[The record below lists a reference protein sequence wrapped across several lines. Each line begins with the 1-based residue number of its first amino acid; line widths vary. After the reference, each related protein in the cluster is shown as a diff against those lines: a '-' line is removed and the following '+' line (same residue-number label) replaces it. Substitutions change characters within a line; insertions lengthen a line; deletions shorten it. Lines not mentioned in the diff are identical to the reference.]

1 MENILIGTS
10 VPSLS
15 LKTIAD
21 VVAGNIVLMLHQ
33 EAGIAPILRGSEVTN
48 AEIAAARG
56 VQFLVKRADGELE
69 GSLIFGDREI
79 TNKNYQAYV
88 AGVAGIFK
96 LGNNAA
102 AATGLTMEATAKGE
116 GCIRLVDLTDSYVT
130 TSFPANICLDKKSS
144 ETVAQYLAR
153 FVAKIN
159 ADPVAKTLV
168 VAVLESAVGVHQ
180 IKFTTLNSNIK
191 LGIATDG
198 LFADYQP
205 ITVTPRVVAKG
216 AGAQIVAIEKE
227 LTVFK
232 GNGNY
237 TNDNDLYYKEPLKA
251 SGAVNYN
258 VLSLTANKHVQPT
271 VSTSMFVAS
280 PNVLVCTP
288 AADTTLAALYALFV
302 GPVQIEE

>member
-1 MENILIGTS
+1 MENILIGTK
-10 VPSLS
+10 VPSLTA
-15 LKTIAD
+15 KTIAD
-21 VVAGNIVLMLHQ
+21 VVTGDIVLMLHQ
-33 EAGIAPILRGSEVTN
+33 EAGVAPILRGSEVTN

-56 VQFLVKRADGELE
+56 VQFLVKGADGKLD
-69 GSLIFGDREI
+69 GSLIFGDKEI
-79 TNKNYQAYV
+79 SNKNYQAYV
-88 AGVAGIFK
+88 AGVPGVFK

-102 AATGLTMEATAKGE
+102 AASALTIPTTGE
-116 GCIRLVDLTDSYVT
+116 GCIRLIDLTNSYT
-130 TSFPANICLDKKSS
+130 TTAFPANICLEKKST

-168 VAVLESAVGVHQ
+168 VAALETATGFHQ
-180 IKFTTLNSNIK
+180 IKITTLNSNIK

-198 LFADYQP
+198 IFEDYQP

-227 LTVFK
+227 LSVFK

-237 TNDNDLYYKEPLKA
+237 TTDNDLYYKEPLKA
-251 SGAVNYN
+251 SSAVNYN
-258 VLSLTANKHVQPT
+258 VLSITANKHVQPS
-271 VSTSMFVAS
+271 VSTRIFVAS

-288 AADTTLAALYALFV
+288 AADTTLAAIYALFV

>member
-10 VPSLS
+10 VPSLTA
-15 LKTIAD
+15 KTIAD
-21 VVAGNIVLMLHQ
+21 VVTGDIVLMLHQ
-33 EAGIAPILRGSEVTN
+33 EAGVAPILRGSEVTN

-56 VQFLVKRADGELE
+56 VQFLVKGADGELD
-69 GSLIFGDREI
+69 GSLIFGDKEI
-79 TNKNYQAYV
+79 SNKNYQAYV
-88 AGVAGIFK
+88 AGVPGVFK

-102 AATGLTMEATAKGE
+102 AASALTIPTTGE
-116 GCIRLVDLTDSYVT
+116 GCIRLIDLTNSYT
-130 TSFPANICLDKKSS
+130 TTAFPANICLEKKST

-168 VAVLESAVGVHQ
+168 VATLETATGFHQ
-180 IKFTTLNSNIK
+180 IKITTLNSNIK

-198 LFADYQP
+198 LFVEYQP

-227 LTVFK
+227 LSVFK

-237 TNDNDLYYKEPLKA
+237 TTDNDLYYKEPLKA
-251 SGAVNYN
+251 SSAVNYN
-258 VLSLTANKHVQPT
+258 VLSITANKHVQPS
-271 VSTSMFVAS
+271 VSTRIFVAS

-288 AADTTLAALYALFV
+288 AADTTLAAIYALFV

>member
-10 VPSLS
+10 VPNLTA
-15 LKTIAD
+15 KTIAD
-21 VVAGNIVLMLHQ
+21 VVTGDIVLMLHQ
-33 EAGIAPILRGSEVTN
+33 EAGVAPILRGSEVTN

-56 VQFLVKRADGELE
+56 VQFLVKGADGELD
-69 GSLIFGDREI
+69 GSLIFGDKEI
-79 TNKNYQAYV
+79 SNKNYQAYV
-88 AGVAGIFK
+88 AGVPGVFK

-102 AATGLTMEATAKGE
+102 AASALTIPTTGE
-116 GCIRLVDLTDSYVT
+116 GCIRLIDLTNSYT
-130 TSFPANICLDKKSS
+130 TTAFPANICLEKKST

-168 VAVLESAVGVHQ
+168 VAALETATGFHQ
-180 IKFTTLNSNIK
+180 IKITTLNSNIK

-198 LFADYQP
+198 LFVEYQP

-227 LTVFK
+227 LSVFK

-237 TNDNDLYYKEPLKA
+237 TTDNDLYYKEPLKA
-251 SGAVNYN
+251 SSAVNYN
-258 VLSLTANKHVQPT
+258 VLSITANKHVQPS
-271 VSTSMFVAS
+271 VSTRIFVAS

-288 AADTTLAALYALFV
+288 AADTTLAAIYALFV

>member
-10 VPSLS
+10 VPSLTA
-15 LKTIAD
+15 KTIAD
-21 VVAGNIVLMLHQ
+21 VVTGDIVLMLHQ
-33 EAGIAPILRGSEVTN
+33 EAGVAPILRGSEVTN

-56 VQFLVKRADGELE
+56 VQFLVKGADGELD
-69 GSLIFGDREI
+69 GSLIFGDKEI
-79 TNKNYQAYV
+79 SNKNYQAYV
-88 AGVAGIFK
+88 AGVPGVFK

-102 AATGLTMEATAKGE
+102 AASALTIPATGE
-116 GCIRLVDLTDSYVT
+116 GCIRLIDLTNSYT
-130 TSFPANICLDKKSS
+130 TTAFPANICLEKKST

-168 VAVLESAVGVHQ
+168 VAALETATGFHQ
-180 IKFTTLNSNIK
+180 IKITTLNSNIK

-198 LFADYQP
+198 LFVEYQP

-227 LTVFK
+227 LSVFK

-237 TNDNDLYYKEPLKA
+237 TTDNDLYYKEPLKA
-251 SGAVNYN
+251 SSAVNYN
-258 VLSLTANKHVQPT
+258 VLSITANKHVQPS
-271 VSTSMFVAS
+271 VSTRIFVAS

-288 AADTTLAALYALFV
+288 AADTTLAAIYALFV

>member
-10 VPSLS
+10 VPNLTA
-15 LKTIAD
+15 KTIAD
-21 VVAGNIVLMLHQ
+21 VVAGDVVLMLHQ
-33 EAGIAPILRGSEVTN
+33 SADVAPVLRGSEVTN

-88 AGVAGIFK
+88 AGVPGVFK

-116 GCIRLVDLTDSYVT
+116 GCIRLVDLTDTYVT
-130 TSFPANICLDKKSS
+130 TSFPANICLDKKST

-153 FVAKIN
+153 FVVKIN

-168 VAVLESAVGVHQ
+168 VALLETATGYHQ
-180 IKFTTLNSNIK
+180 IKLTTLNSNIK

-198 LFADYQP
+198 LFAEYQP
-205 ITVTPRVVAKG
+205 ITVTARVVAKG

-251 SGAVNYN
+251 SATVNYN
-258 VLSLTANKHVQPT
+258 VLSLTAKKEVQPS
-271 VSTSMFVAS
+271 VSTNIFVAS

-288 AADTTLAALYALFV
+288 AADATLAALYALFV
-302 GPVQIEE
+302 GPVQVEE